1 MPGQA
6 AEEVPSAY
14 CVLGLTQV
22 PSTSREVTRAYR
34 LAAAKWHPD
43 KWASAG
49 EAERDESARRW
60 AEISAAY
67 ESCLAEAEG

>member
-1 MPGQA
+1 MKDA
-6 AEEVPSAY
+6 MREA
-14 CVLGLTQV
+14 CVGDV
-22 PSTSREVTRAYR
+22 VEAAYR